1 MTKRQK
7 GEKTK
12 DKKTERQKT
21 KTKVRVQYCDVR
33 AVSHSCDVFFIISG
47 TLKLELRDKDINSA
61 DGRWSTKTLESW
73 RKDNREGTQAVQCTP
88 WVWND
93 THRARTKMAE
103 LTLSYYIKCL
113 QIRVDF

>member
-21 KTKVRVQYCDVR
+21 KTKVRVQYCDIR

-47 TLKLELRDKDINSA
+47 TLKLELRDKEIVQMV
-61 DGRWSTKTLESW
+61 DGVRRHLRVGGKTTE
-73 RKDNREGTQAVQCTP
+73 KG
-88 WVWND
+88 
-93 THRARTKMAE
+93 HRQYSVHLGCGM
-103 LTLSYYIKCL
+103 TLIEQGQKWQS
-113 QIRVDF
+113 